1 MNYAALLALAAGL
14 SFTLPFVVGVA
25 ERAGLPRSYGISV
38 TLALV
43 VFVAMWLYI
52 RWRQHNPK
60 DVIPDITHLP
70 NEPYV
75 DIFFLDGVFQGE
87 RLLEQGRNAE
97 ALQVYRA
104 YRNVLLRQGQTTGEL
119 DKKVLHLENKE
130 AMDKQTAI
138 AAGAGKLTEGA
149 APGEAVK
156 AEDSSAGI

>member
-1 MNYAALLALAAGL
+1 MNYAGLLALAAAL

-43 VFVAMWLYI
+43 VFFAMWLYI
-52 RWRQHNPK
+52 RWRQKNPE
-60 DVIPDITHLP
+60 DVLPDVTHLP

-87 RLLEQGRNAE
+87 RLLEQGRDAE

-119 DKKVLHLENKE
+119 DKKVLHLETK
-130 AMDKQTAI
+130 ATQTMSS
-138 AAGAGKLTEGA
+138 AGKAATA
-149 APGEAVK
+149 APAETLT